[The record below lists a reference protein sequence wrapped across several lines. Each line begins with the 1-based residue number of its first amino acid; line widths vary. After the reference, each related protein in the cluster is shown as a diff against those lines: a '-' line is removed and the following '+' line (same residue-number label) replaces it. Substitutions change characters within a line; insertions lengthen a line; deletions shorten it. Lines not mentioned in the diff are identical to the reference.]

1 MHTNRLKEVT
11 SVTVNPKSL
20 ANLKPAANKKDAI
33 RVTLTLHPDTVALL
47 KAQGN
52 MSAAVDRLARLVMLG
67 KIEHDGA
74 LNPVPGSE
82 VDFRHKL

>member
-1 MHTNRLKEVT
+1 M
-11 SVTVNPKSL
+11 TVNPNSL
-20 ANLKPAANKKDAI
+20 RNLKPAANCKNAV
-33 RVTLTLHPDTVALL
+33 RVTLTLSPVTVELL

-52 MSAAVDRLARLVMLG
+52 MSGAVDKLIQLAMLG

-74 LNPVPGSE
+74 LNPIPGSE

>member
-1 MHTNRLKEVT
+1 M
-11 SVTVNPKSL
+11 TVNPKSL
-20 ANLKPAANKKDAI
+20 ANLKPAANRKDAV

-52 MSAAVDRLARLVMLG
+52 MSAAVDRLARLAMLG

-74 LNPVPGSE
+74 LNILPDSK
-82 VDFRHKL
+82 VDFRSKF

>member
-1 MHTNRLKEVT
+1 M
-11 SVTVNPKSL
+11 TVNPKSL

-33 RVTLTLHPDTVALL
+33 RVTLTLSPVTVELL

-52 MSAAVDRLARLVMLG
+52 MSAAVDKLIRLAMLG

-74 LNPVPGSE
+74 LNPIPDSE
-82 VDFRHKL
+82 VDFSLKGKYYTSFS